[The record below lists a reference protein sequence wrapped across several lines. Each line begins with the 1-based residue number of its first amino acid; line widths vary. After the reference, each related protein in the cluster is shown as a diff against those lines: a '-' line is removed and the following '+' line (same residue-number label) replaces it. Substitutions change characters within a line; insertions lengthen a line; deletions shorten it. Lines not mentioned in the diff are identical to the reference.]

1 MEIPTHLRSLFTA
14 DVEETEESLVIE
26 VPKTE
31 VDAGVIDADETYRV
45 ALLPTDSENQ
55 RPESP
60 SQSDTHEAPQ
70 PPVEEGETRR
80 VEIENIGDHGD
91 GVARVD
97 RGYVIIVPDTEVG
110 ERVAVEIEAVNQNV
124 AFASVTERISYYD

>member
-80 VEIENIGDHGD
+80 VEIENIGDQGD